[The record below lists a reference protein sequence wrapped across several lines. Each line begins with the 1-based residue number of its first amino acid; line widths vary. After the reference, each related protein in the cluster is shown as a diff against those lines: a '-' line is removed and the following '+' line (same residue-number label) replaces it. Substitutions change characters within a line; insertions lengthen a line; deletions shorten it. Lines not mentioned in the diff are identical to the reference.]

1 MKNIGSSFNRSF
13 LSLLALAM
21 GATLLIGGEARA
33 ASSMVVPMAGTVTDA
48 AGSVALSGQ
57 ATIESTLVKDE
68 FGGQP
73 SVILSI
79 HFSNVTG
86 PGIRGSG
93 EAVLIRPLA
102 SSDKVEVELSLST
115 ASGAATAHTAMA
127 TFALSLDLVSGAILR
142 ATGGIA
148 APAAN

>member
-1 MKNIGSSFNRSF
+1 MMNIRSSYRSF
-13 LSLLALAM
+13 LSLLALTM

-33 ASSMVVPMAGTVTDA
+33 ATTSMVVPIAGTVTDA
-48 AGSVALSGQ
+48 TGSVSLSGQ
-57 ATIESTLVKDE
+57 ATIESTLVRDE
-68 FGGQP
+68 FGGAP

-86 PGIRGSG
+86 AGIRGSG

-115 ASGAATAHTAMA
+115 ASGAASAHTAMA
-127 TFALSLDLVSGAILR
+127 RFALSFDPVSGALVR
-142 ATGGIA
+142 GTGGIA
-148 APAAN
+148 SAL